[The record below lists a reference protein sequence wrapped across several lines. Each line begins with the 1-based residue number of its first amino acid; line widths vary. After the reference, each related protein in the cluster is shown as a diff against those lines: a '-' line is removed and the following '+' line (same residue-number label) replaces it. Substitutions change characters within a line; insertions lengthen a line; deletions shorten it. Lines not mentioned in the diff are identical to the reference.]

1 MTRILGCVVIL
12 SMAMLAAR
20 QVAAGETFV
29 LENGGTVV
37 GEILNPDQS
46 PRTTYVIKTA
56 EGAEITLEKAQ
67 VKQIIHQRA
76 DEVEY
81 DKIRTRY
88 PDTVDGQWELAEW
101 CREKRLSAQRKKHLQ
116 RIIQLEPDHEQ
127 ARRALGYSQIDGQ
140 WMTQEEAMTKQ
151 GYRFYQG
158 RWRLPQEIE
167 VLEKNRNKELAET
180 EWMKKV
186 STWRGWLGT
195 DKARIAREN
204 ILAINDPQATKAL
217 TMGLQEDPRD
227 QVRLL
232 CAEALA
238 RIGTSD
244 ALYALAK
251 QAMNDQVEEVCL
263 TCLDYLKEK
272 KSTDA
277 VNYFIGYLRNK
288 DNVPV
293 NRAGAALRHMGD
305 PSAIGPL
312 IDALV
317 TIHKHKTSTSGGS
330 SGGDQYSMTFGNGG
344 SGLGVGGGP
353 RVVSRTVENRAVLE
367 ALVELTG
374 GVNYGYDVR
383 AWKSWYTAQKKRP
396 QMNAR
401 RGEEKKE
408 GRTKD

>member
-1 MTRILGCVVIL
+1 MTRILGRVVIL
-12 SMAMLAAR
+12 SLAMLGAR

-29 LENGGTVV
+29 LENGGTVA
-37 GEILNPDQS
+37 GEIQNPDQS

-56 EGAEITLEKAQ
+56 EGVEITLEKSQ

-88 PDTVDGQWELAEW
+88 PDTVEGQWELAEW

-116 RIIQLEPDHEQ
+116 RIIQLDPDHEQ

-140 WMTQEEAMTKQ
+140 WMTQEEAMIKQ
-151 GYRFYQG
+151 GYRRYEG

-167 VLEKNRNKELAET
+167 VLERNRNKELAET

-186 STWRGWLGT
+186 STWRGWLTT
-195 DKARIAREN
+195 DKARVAREN
-204 ILAINDPQATKAL
+204 ILAIDDPQATKAL
-217 TMGLQEDPRD
+217 ALGLHEDPHD
-227 QVRLL
+227 QTRLL

-238 RIGTSD
+238 RIGTAD
-244 ALYALAK
+244 AMHALA
-251 QAMNDQVEEVCL
+251 QRAMEDGVEEVCL

-272 KSTDA
+272 KSSDA
-277 VNYFIGYLRNK
+277 VSYFIGYLKHK
-288 DNVPV
+288 DNPMV
-293 NRAGAALRHMGD
+293 NRAGAALRQMGD

-317 TIHKHKTSTSGGS
+317 TTHKRKVNTNS
-330 SGGDQYSMTFGNGG
+330 SGGDPYSATFGNNGA

-353 RVVSRTVENRAVLE
+353 RVVSFTVNNRAVLE
-367 ALVELTG
+367 ALVELSG

-383 AWKSWYTAQKKRP
+383 VWKAWHTAQKKRP
-396 QMNAR
+396 QMNGR

-408 GRTKD
+408 KKG